1 MASNINELNSG
12 TQQDLNYQQNFEFNN
27 KGNEG
32 PRGNESTK
40 GNEFI
45 DQNNE
50 QNTKSDLLPRKRLR
64 THAHTSTTSGLASK
78 LATVGALAVGGIIT
92 TGALMVDV
100 VKDYDVGDNYI
111 VYELDFNQIDAPEFE
126 IYIEDSETDEPIL
139 DSMKTVFK
147 LDLGED
153 ASYKDSYFGLEPDH
167 KYYLIIDKVTFESPE
182 GADPTGAPQD
192 PIRVQENIKRFA
204 FKTTYNKP
212 ILEIQSLKVGE
223 YFSSEIFVLAE
234 VIYSDLYE
242 WITNPYLHYEITD
255 YQGNKLEH
263 YGQNEEQK
271 IAITEYG
278 LLSIPIIFYSEENVI
293 ISCYLSYEYRGRE
306 VTSDPVRLKVEI
318 PPLLYAYYEQNQGIY
333 IEVYHN
339 INKENLFLRVKEVE
353 TKKIIK
359 DVDIRQYLQKNPD
372 LEYEIYFIGDLSLEK
387 DVPYIFEVYGK
398 NIYSTSEFVVY
409 DKPTMRIE
417 EMILAGAHQRYTD
430 IYVDVFNYNYSG
442 LITNAYL
449 HYEIVDFQG
458 RIIENYTYEQKV
470 PITEL
475 GLHTIPLNLYLE
487 QNVKVSCY
495 LTYVLDGEQITT
507 NKTSLVIYIGPLL
520 EASYLPGLGLEI
532 EVFENINND
541 PLSIEIVDQ
550 SGSTIRKGSIGAYL
564 KENSYSNALAYY
576 LIDDLD
582 LVDGNIYNYTIYGR
596 HTFYSGEFQYYIG
609 PRLRVVDL
617 EVEEVFGSEVMV
629 AANIQFTNN
638 NYLTSTP
645 LLKYYAKNAEGNLVD
660 IVPSGSALEIEL
672 SQPGAQTQYI
682 YALVNE
688 NITLYCYIEYELH
701 GYTFTTDEVSLELLQ
716 NPVISTQYLEGN
728 GILVEVFENPN
739 NEDLRIEI
747 KDLSDNVVR
756 DGSFASY
763 LTTDYPS
770 SAPKVYLI
778 NDLDLVANEVYVY
791 RIYGRYAYTFNEF
804 TYFPKPYIAIEAIE
818 GDWVSESEIAITVNL
833 DYVDYTL
840 QISNPYLSYEVTDS
854 AGNPIDATLPGSLP
868 EVAIDATSE
877 SISFNLAVEQNAI
890 LYCYLTYTLENEEI
904 VTERVSY
911 NIYPNPI
918 IASSY
923 SVSKGLEVEVFRNLS
938 DEEFFIDLKDT
949 EGNIAGAGS
958 LSPYLEQGYQGNAL
972 EYYLLDNLDLEEGK
986 TYVYR
991 IYGSGDY
998 NFGEFTFYKMPSLG
1012 INSVV
1017 ISEYESGM
1025 TYGFAEVNYQDQYG
1039 FANEVMLVYEAT
1051 DFNGNPIEVHPSGT
1065 SPEIAITE
1073 RGLQDITLILDITV
1087 NTKLYCYLTYIVDDT
1102 YIETEKVM
1110 VEVYLPPI
1118 IESGFRVNTGIEVYV
1133 FENPNQEQLKVEI
1146 TNSSDQIVWNQN
1158 ITPYLVPGE
1167 PGQNMDTY
1175 IIDNLNLVSGETYN
1189 YRIYSRYTY
1198 YRGEFTYYKAP
1209 SIAISSLTAGELAN
1223 DLSISAVISYQDLAN
1238 VVTSATLIYY
1248 ATDFD
1253 GYQIDVTLPGS
1264 QPEIPFTNLGP
1275 QTINFGII
1283 LNQNTKLHCYV
1294 EYVVGGN
1301 SYFTEEVVLDI
1312 YLPPAMEVHYEIVDG
1327 FIIEVFEN
1335 PEATE
1340 LFLEI
1345 TNSSLQIVRNG
1356 SVSSYLTTTY
1366 PSSASE
1372 VYQINDLNLTSGQ
1385 TYFYRIYGDY
1395 TYRRGNFIYYNAPNI
1410 GVTSLTP
1417 IEHDAGSLSINA
1429 AINVLDPNN
1438 LITGAILKYRA
1449 TDFDGNPIDVYPSGS
1464 TPEVPLTNIG
1474 SQTLPFTIYISINTK
1489 LYCHIEYVVDGLTYE
1504 TEEKLLNINYP
1515 PSLEVLFDP
1524 LSGLTV
1530 YIIDNTNQLEL
1541 FLEIFDNNEESIW
1554 NKSLTPYLDPSGQG
1568 GPEIYVVDDLALE
1581 SGIYNYRI
1589 YNQYTYQR
1597 GEFQFQQSPKITID
1611 EVKPMVYTSNGTNVD
1626 VKVNY
1631 VDESGYYISNAYLHY
1646 YGTDLEGNPID
1657 LGAPSSSI
1665 AIASPGAQTITLTLN
1680 IVQNIK
1686 LYCYVTYEINYET
1699 ITTETVETIIN
1710 ARPNMESYYT
1720 IMDGIRVLV
1729 FGNPNQEVFFVE
1741 IYDIMDAQVV
1751 WNQNI
1756 SSYLTPNPGGDTEEY
1771 YVIND
1776 LAIAEDKVYM
1786 YRVYGTYTFY
1796 ESEFTFNKPPTAQVN
1811 SITASEYIGG
1821 EVEVLVEIN
1830 YVDTYNVATNPVLK
1844 FYGTDFDG
1852 APIDLG
1858 AVASSIPIEGQGVQT
1873 ITLSLGLVANI
1884 KLYCYIEYNVNY
1896 VAYESSHA
1904 MGEIYLPA
1912 MIEGWMDGLDL
1923 VVLEIDNPRN
1933 EELFIEIKDIDGNV
1947 VRSESIASYYVPNYL
1962 DHQGA
1967 YIINDLNLEINQ
1979 EYTYIIYGGY
1989 IYYRSSLY
1997 YGV

>member
-78 LATVGALAVGGIIT
+78 LATVGTLAVGGIIT

-672 SQPGAQTQYI
+672 SQPGEQTQYI

-728 GILVEVFENPN
+728 GILVE
-739 NEDLRIEI
+739 
-747 KDLSDNVVR
+747 
-756 DGSFASY
+756 
-763 LTTDYPS
+763 
-770 SAPKVYLI
+770 
-778 NDLDLVANEVYVY
+778 
-791 RIYGRYAYTFNEF
+791 
-804 TYFPKPYIAIEAIE
+804 
-818 GDWVSESEIAITVNL
+818 
-833 DYVDYTL
+833 
-840 QISNPYLSYEVTDS
+840 
-854 AGNPIDATLPGSLP
+854 
-868 EVAIDATSE
+868 
-877 SISFNLAVEQNAI
+877 
-890 LYCYLTYTLENEEI
+890 
-904 VTERVSY
+904 
-911 NIYPNPI
+911 
-918 IASSY
+918 
-923 SVSKGLEVEVFRNLS
+923 
-938 DEEFFIDLKDT
+938 
-949 EGNIAGAGS
+949 
-958 LSPYLEQGYQGNAL
+958 
-972 EYYLLDNLDLEEGK
+972 
-986 TYVYR
+986 
-991 IYGSGDY
+991 
-998 NFGEFTFYKMPSLG
+998 
-1012 INSVV
+1012 
-1017 ISEYESGM
+1017 
-1025 TYGFAEVNYQDQYG
+1025 
-1039 FANEVMLVYEAT
+1039 
-1051 DFNGNPIEVHPSGT
+1051 
-1065 SPEIAITE
+1065 
-1073 RGLQDITLILDITV
+1073 
-1087 NTKLYCYLTYIVDDT
+1087 
-1102 YIETEKVM
+1102 
-1110 VEVYLPPI
+1110 
-1118 IESGFRVNTGIEVYV
+1118 V

-1248 ATDFD
+1248 ATDFY

-1312 YLPPAMEVHYEIVDG
+1312 YLPPAMEVHYEIFDG